1 MDVRLPVR
9 QRVSTLSVAER
20 QMVEIAKARHRR
32 ARIMILDE
40 PTAVLGGKDVDRLLD
55 MARQLKAQGVAVIF
69 VSHRLNEIFD
79 LADTYLVLRDGQ
91 QVARGL
97 MSETSSDDLVH
108 NMVGRAISRNKKPET
123 HSRSSAEVLRVEG
136 LSRSGELDN
145 ISFSLNSGEVLGV
158 AGLRGAGR
166 TELVRAIFGAD
177 PLDSGR
183 IFVGGKETRITA
195 PHVAVAAGLGLVP
208 EDRGTQG
215 LFKNLSARQNMFM
228 ASVPSGLIDH
238 RGEQRRALKYVET
251 LQIRLPSLAT
261 LVGRLSGGNQ
271 QKVVLAKWLEAGV
284 RVLLLDEPT
293 RGVDVGSKAQIY
305 SLVRELCR
313 NGLGVVLISSELSEI
328 IENCDRVLVMH
339 RGAIAAELARE
350 QASEEAIISYAVGAN
365 T

>member
-1 MDVRLPVR
+1 
-9 QRVSTLSVAER
+9 
-20 QMVEIAKARHRR
+20 
-32 ARIMILDE
+32 
-40 PTAVLGGKDVDRLLD
+40 
-55 MARQLKAQGVAVIF
+55 
-69 VSHRLNEIFD
+69 
-79 LADTYLVLRDGQ
+79 
-91 QVARGL
+91 
-97 MSETSSDDLVH
+97 
-108 NMVGRAISRNKKPET
+108 
-123 HSRSSAEVLRVEG
+123 
-136 LSRSGELDN
+136 
-145 ISFSLNSGEVLGV
+145 
-158 AGLRGAGR
+158 LRGAGR

-238 RGEQRRALKYVET
+238 RGEHRRALKYVET

-271 QKVVLAKWLEAGV
+271 QKVVLAKWLEARV

-350 QASEEAIISYAVGAN
+350 QASEEAIISYAVGAS